1 MHGITLHCRLVRLL
15 NNSLSRVCTT
25 GAPRCCQRPRED
37 LQVACCA
44 PRIWRN
50 CHFLLAGDCQGIM
63 PARTDHLSTVRNVY
77 TERAQRSRA
86 KPSILTAPALYSWR
100 ITITES
106 PSSII
111 PINDLL
117 TISVLWLLGTVF
129 VADHYH

>member
-1 MHGITLHCRLVRLL
+1 MQGIALHCRLVRLL

-63 PARTDHLSTVRNVY
+63 PARTDHLGTSLQSVHSAGGVQPNT
-77 TERAQRSRA
+77 S
-86 KPSILTAPALYSWR
+86 TAPPLYEIHKKSTMKSTDFHR
-100 ITITES
+100 TS
-106 PSSII
+106 
-111 PINDLL
+111 
-117 TISVLWLLGTVF
+117 
-129 VADHYH
+129 